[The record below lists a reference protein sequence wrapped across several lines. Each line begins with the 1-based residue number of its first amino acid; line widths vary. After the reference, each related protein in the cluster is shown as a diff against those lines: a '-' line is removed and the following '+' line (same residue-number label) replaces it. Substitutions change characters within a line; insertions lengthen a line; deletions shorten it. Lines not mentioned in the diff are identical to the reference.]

1 MAKYSNF
8 ICLVSVRN
16 AADLSHLLIWL
27 IFNLKSYGQ
36 IIAKLKV
43 A

>member
-16 AADLSHLLIWL
+16 ATDLSHLLTWL
-27 IFNLKSYGQ
+27 IFNLKSYAQ